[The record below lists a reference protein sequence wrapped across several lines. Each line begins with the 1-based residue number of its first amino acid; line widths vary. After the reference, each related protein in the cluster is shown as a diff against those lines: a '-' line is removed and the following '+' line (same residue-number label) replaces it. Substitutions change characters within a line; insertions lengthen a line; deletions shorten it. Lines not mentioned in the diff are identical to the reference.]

1 MLCVHRYIQ
10 YPYCNTRRGEAGS
23 VGINGR
29 YPLIGFHLRRPC
41 PTLQGK
47 EAYTAVPSCSVRQVR
62 EAMLG
67 IGQVPTEEY
76 AVGIRSML
84 GAGSPGLEPQRSAAH
99 AVRRCRFAILPGLV
113 LD

>member
-1 MLCVHRYIQ
+1 
-10 YPYCNTRRGEAGS
+10 
-23 VGINGR
+23 
-29 YPLIGFHLRRPC
+29 
-41 PTLQGK
+41 
-47 EAYTAVPSCSVRQVR
+47 
-62 EAMLG
+62 MLG